1 MHENNMKGNLFFMSH
16 RFIPTILFIIFL
28 VLDILHLGFV
38 SHISSNYCN
47 FQQGTVVS
55 LNPDV
60 VLEVLGVE
68 SNSHVEYEFD
78 DDGNVLSERKIF
90 DDPGYVLIVSNNGE
104 YFYSQN
110 TGDYSEGQ
118 NIFFKTNVLAKPAY
132 VDIRL
137 SDPLSS
143 LEGLNLIYANI
154 LEKDELACAYI
165 WVISIVLPLFLE
177 MILEY
182 LDLIPEEWGILNG

>member
-1 MHENNMKGNLFFMSH
+1 MSH
-16 RFIPTILFIIFL
+16 RFIPTFLFIIFIIL
-28 VLDILHLGFV
+28 DVLHFNFV
-38 SHISSNYCN
+38 SHIWSNYCN

-55 LNPDV
+55 VNPDA

-78 DDGNVLSERKIF
+78 DDGNALSERRIF

-104 YFYSQN
+104 YFYSKN
-110 TGDYSEGQ
+110 TDDYSVGQ
-118 NIFFKTNVLAKPAY
+118 NIFFKTNVLSRPAY
-132 VDIRL
+132 ADIRL

-154 LEKDELACAYI
+154 LEKDLARLYI
-165 WVISIVLPLFLE
+165 LVISIVLPLFLE
-177 MILEY
+177 MILVHFDLLPEDLTYY
-182 LDLIPEEWGILNG
+182 LKIWGIL

>member
-1 MHENNMKGNLFFMSH
+1 MHENNMKRNLFFMSH

-28 VLDILHLGFV
+28 VLDVLHLVFV

-78 DDGNVLSERKIF
+78 DDGNVLSEHRIF

-104 YFYSQN
+104 YFYSKN
-110 TGDYSEGQ
+110 TDHYSVGQ
-118 NIFFKTNVLAKPAY
+118 NIFFKTNALTNPACA
-132 VDIRL
+132 DIRL

-143 LEGLNLIYANI
+143 LGGLNLIYANI
-154 LEKDELACAYI
+154 LEKNDLACAYI
-165 WVISIVLPLFLE
+165 WVISIVLPLFLDI
-177 MILEY
+177 ILEY
-182 LDLIPEEWGILNG
+182 LNLLPYDWGILNG